1 VEVGGAR
8 LVIFQEAPHIV
19 EPRRGAPQGIVFQNP
34 EHFPTQVS
42 LSTEKSTLYTLYT
55 YTLYILYGSYHVD
68 VSAVSKLEQLI

>member
-8 LVIFQEAPHIV
+8 LVIFQEAFHIV

-42 LSTEKSTLYTLYT
+42 LSTEKSTLYTLY
-55 YTLYILYGSYHVD
+55 ILYGSYHVD